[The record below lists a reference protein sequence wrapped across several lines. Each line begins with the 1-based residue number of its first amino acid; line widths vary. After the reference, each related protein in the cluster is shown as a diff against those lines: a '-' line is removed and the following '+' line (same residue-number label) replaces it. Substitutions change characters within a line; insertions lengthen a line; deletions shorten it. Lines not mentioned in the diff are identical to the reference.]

1 MDTCLHSHMHMY
13 TLVSPSLL
21 VLDTFTT
28 ILLLPGHILAK
39 GARES
44 RVRGS
49 MERREV
55 LLRYRFSSRLIGAS
69 WVICLP
75 LVPLSV
81 KCGIWNRRSIKVP
94 SSSETLCTLRCLCRY
109 CSLKNIQ
116 TTALGSCESFQKREI
131 MYRVWSHCIFCL
143 VDLHMFSF
151 FPLQLIVRTFFQ
163 SLNWLEHSHYESL
176 YYIDKAVEGW
186 ASNKRKGGRKGG
198 RKKRG
203 KKERELLYY

>member
-1 MDTCLHSHMHMY
+1 MHMY

-39 GARES
+39 GAGES
-44 RVRGS
+44 RVKGS
-49 MERREV
+49 MERREI

-94 SSSETLCTLRCLCRY
+94 SSSETQCTLRCLCRY
-109 CSLKNIQ
+109 CSVKNIQ
-116 TTALGSCESFQKREI
+116 TIALGSCESFQKREI
-131 MYRVWSHCIFCL
+131 IYSVWSHCIFCL

-163 SLNWLEHSHYESL
+163 SLSWLEHSHYESL

-203 KKERELLYY
+203 KKEKELLYY